1 MGFKRGE
8 LVEWQQRYAED
19 SMIKDVGIGVVVERC
34 ESRYAVGPHAMYRVY
49 RTKHKDIMLFEEIE
63 IKRLSK

>member
-1 MGFKRGE
+1 MGFKPGE

-19 SMIKDVGIGVVVERC
+19 SMIKDVGRGIVVERC

-63 IKRLSK
+63 IERLSK